1 MLSVCMLV
9 QYVPNTSSS
18 SLVVAVRVRPL
29 LKTENAKGG
38 RKVGDIMRVINGK
51 VVVVL
56 DPDES
61 KASRAHGVDQWRGT
75 GAT

>member
-1 MLSVCMLV
+1 M
-9 QYVPNTSSS
+9 
-18 SLVVAVRVRPL
+18 RPL

-61 KASRAHGVDQWRGT
+61 KARGKGHKHDTLSTTSRVAWQLSYMLSAFAWVWDALLT
-75 GAT
+75 